1 MCIAFLLATYFV
13 WYHIAKGYRRKMT
26 NTANIQV
33 FIDAL
38 KKAGFEGEIDSS
50 SELLDMY
57 SNDASMFEIRPELV
71 VAPKHVKDVERL
83 VAVTDKTKTKI
94 NNLSL
99 TARSAGTDMSGGA
112 INESVIIDFKKHFTN
127 IEHIGQ
133 ESARVQPGVYF
144 RDFDAKAKEKGV
156 LMPTY
161 PASRDLC
168 TVGGMVNNNSGGE
181 KSIEFGQVANFVNEL
196 EFVFADG
203 IARKVRPLNKA
214 ELDKKMSQK
223 DFEGE
228 VYRRV
233 FELVDKNYDEIKA
246 AKPKVSKNATGYNL
260 WDIWDRETGIFD
272 LTKAIS
278 GGQGTLGFVTDIE
291 FRVTSARSDEG
302 LLVVFV
308 KDLDR
313 LGELIKVIVDKKPSR
328 FESFDDN
335 TLILSIKFMPY
346 FLKFLGPIK
355 FLNLV
360 IRLIPDALLLLR
372 GVPRLVLMVSIKGDD
387 REDVK
392 NKISAL
398 RQELDEKRKY
408 YGISGF
414 EEAPYERQGE
424 KFWIMRRYS
433 FQILRSKVKDK
444 HTAPFI
450 DDLVV
455 NPEHLAEF
463 LPKIRKI
470 IKKYKLFATIA
481 GHMGDGN
488 FHIIP
493 LMNIE
498 NKVERDTILP
508 AMKEVNELVLSYGG
522 SLSGEHNDGLIRGP
536 WLEQM
541 YGEKIVGYF
550 KELKDIFDPKGI
562 FNPNKKTDATWEY
575 TTKHFRKSF

>member
-1 MCIAFLLATYFV
+1 MINMQTFV
-13 WYHIAKGYRRKMT
+13 
-26 NTANIQV
+26 
-33 FIDAL
+33 DAL
-38 KKAGFEGEIDSS
+38 KKAGFEGDIDNSD
-50 SELLDMY
+50 ELRDLY
-57 SNDASMFEIRPELV
+57 SHDASMFEIRPELI
-71 VAPKHVKDVERL
+71 VAPKHTEDVERL
-83 VAVTDKTKTKI
+83 VTVAKQTKTKI
-94 NNLSL
+94 KGLSL

-112 INESVIIDFKKHFTN
+112 INESVIVDFKKYFTS
-127 IEHIGQ
+127 IESIGQ
-133 ESARVQPGVYF
+133 KSARVQPGVYF
-144 RDFDAKAKEKGV
+144 RDFDARAKEKGV

-168 TVGGMVNNNSGGE
+168 TVGGMVSNNSGGE
-181 KSIEFGQVANFVNEL
+181 KSIEFGQAANFVNEL

-203 IARKVRPLNKA
+203 IARKVGPLNKS
-214 ELDKKMSQK
+214 ELDKKMKQK

-233 FELVDKNYDEIKA
+233 FELVDENYDEIKA

-260 WDIWDRETGIFD
+260 WDIWDRETGVFD
-272 LTKAIS
+272 LTKAIV

-291 FRVTSARSDEG
+291 FRVTHARSDEG
-302 LLVVFV
+302 LLVIFI
-308 KDLDR
+308 KDMKR
-313 LGELIKVIVDKKPSR
+313 LGELIKVVADKKPSR

-335 TLILSIKFMPY
+335 TLILSIRFMPY
-346 FLKFLGPIK
+346 FLKFLGPRK
-355 FLNLV
+355 F
-360 IRLIPDALLLLR
+360 IRLLISLIPDALLLLR
-372 GVPRLVLMVSIKGDD
+372 GVPRLVLMVSIKGDSP
-387 REDVK
+387 EDIK
-392 NKISAL
+392 QRIRSL
-398 RQELDEKRKY
+398 RLELEEKQKY

-414 EEAPYERQGE
+414 EEAPTDRQGE

-455 NPEHLAEF
+455 SPEHLAEF

-541 YGEKIVGYF
+541 YGEKVTEHF
-550 KELKDIFDPKGI
+550 RELKNIFDPKGI
-562 FNPNKKTDATWEY
+562 FNPNKKTEATWEY
-575 TTKHFRKSF
+575 TTKHFRKNF

>member
-1 MCIAFLLATYFV
+1 M
-13 WYHIAKGYRRKMT
+13 
-26 NTANIQV
+26 QE

-38 KKAGFEGEIDSS
+38 KQAGYEGDIDDSS
-50 SELLDMY
+50 DLLSAY
-57 SNDASMFEIRPELV
+57 SHDASMFEMVPQLV
-71 VAPKHVKDVERL
+71 VAPKNTKDVERL
-83 VAVTDKTKTKI
+83 VKVTQATKTKI
-94 NNLSL
+94 DNLSL

-112 INESVIIDFKKHFTN
+112 INESVIVDIKKYFTK
-127 IEHIGQ
+127 IENIGQ
-133 ESARVQPGVYF
+133 ESAKLQPGVFF

-168 TVGGMVNNNSGGE
+168 TVGGMVSNNAGGE
-181 KSIEFGQVANFVNEL
+181 KSIEFGQVANFVNQL

-203 IARKVRPLNKA
+203 VARTIKPLTKT
-214 ELDKKMSQK
+214 ELDKKMKQK
-223 DFEGE
+223 DFEGQ
-228 VYRRV
+228 VYKQI
-233 FELVDKNYDEIKA
+233 FELIDKNYDQIKS
-246 AKPKVSKNATGYNL
+246 AKPKVSKNSTGYNL
-260 WDIWDRETGIFD
+260 WDVWNRESGVFDMTRLITG
-272 LTKAIS
+272 S
-278 GGQGTLGFVTDIE
+278 QGTLGFVTDIE
-291 FRVTSARSDEG
+291 FRLTRARSDEG
-302 LLVVFV
+302 LLVIFV
-308 KDLDR
+308 KDLKH
-313 LGELIKVIVDKKPSR
+313 LGELIKVVVDEKPSR

-335 TLILSIKFMPY
+335 TLILSIRFMPY

-355 FLNLV
+355 FINLV

-372 GVPRLVLMVSIKGDD
+372 GVPRLVLMASIKGDD
-387 REDVK
+387 PEEIKDRIHKLRLKLEE
-392 NKISAL
+392 NK
-398 RQELDEKRKY
+398 KH

-498 NKVERDTILP
+498 QKTERNKILP
-508 AMKEVNELVLSYGG
+508 AMKEVNKLVLKFGG
-522 SLSGEHNDGLIRGP
+522 SLSGEHNDGLVRGP
-536 WLEQM
+536 WLTEM
-541 YGEKIVGYF
+541 YGKDMVKHF
-550 KELKDIFDPKGI
+550 KEVKKIFDPNGL
-562 FNPNKKTDATWEY
+562 FNPHKKADATWE
-575 TTKHFRKSF
+575 FSINRIRKNFD